1 MATAIIAEDLK
12 NLWDRPGITFD
23 SFKYITQERGNELI
37 EKFPKK
43 FLKAPSASDLE
54 QKQGR
59 RSKSKSPGLARGAKT
74 KGIEPNEW
82 AEILHLNKTQEIMT

>member
-12 NLWDRPGITFD
+12 KLWDRPGIPFD
-23 SFKYITQERGNELI
+23 SFKYITQERVELI

-43 FLKAPSASDLE
+43 FSKAPSASDLE
-54 QKQGR
+54 PKQAR
-59 RSKSKSPGLARGAKT
+59 RSKSKSPGLARSAKT

-82 AEILHLNKTQEIMT
+82 AEILHLNKTWEIMT